1 MESFPSTNIKN
12 LEINLH
18 LFTKAS
24 WLHNCKCVDMAVYIS
39 SKMDKYLLKKF
50 EQMFENGNI
59 FDIIIAVYKKSDGEI
74 PIKLNRA
81 GVCMKRIILL

>member
-74 PIKLNRA
+74 PIKFKIEQ
-81 GVCMKRIILL
+81 VFV